1 MAYFN
6 PETKSAS
13 RIPPDVRA
21 LLTEALEADRAMEP
35 HRAGAHV

>member
-1 MAYFN
+1 MSVMAYFN

-21 LLTEALEADRAMEP
+21 LLTASLEPNREP
-35 HRAGAHV
+35 INA